1 MSLIEMIRDE
11 TGELVPVFEERPDP
25 LMMEDLPTFRM
36 LDMDAINN
44 LPEPEWLVNNMVPA
58 NSMTTLFGA
67 PGAAKS
73 FLALDLALSIASGHP
88 FHGMGV
94 KTGRVV
100 YSLGE
105 GIRGLRYRIEAWLLA
120 NPTADQDK
128 LRLNFQVIPKAVHL
142 LDAAEATTLINTIN
156 GVGDVSLLIIDT
168 LARALVGGD
177 ENSAGDIGRAV
188 AVCDRVR
195 DVSNAATLIVHHMDA
210 AGTKA
215 RGSTAL
221 PGASDAMIK
230 MVKDDIQHVI
240 AVSCTKMKDG
250 EPFKPIHFNLE
261 GFGHSAALRRKETPA
276 TSGERFRGRSEQ
288 FGGYNR
294 SKDNPF

>member
-1 MSLIEMIRDE
+1 MSTIEMIRDDR
-11 TGELVPVFEERPDP
+11 GQLVPLYRERQTDP
-25 LMMEDLPTFRM
+25 LMDQELPTFRI
-36 LDMDAINN
+36 LDMNDIND
-44 LPEPEWLVNNMVPA
+44 LPEPEWLIDGIIPA
-58 NSMTTLFGA
+58 TSMTTLFGA

-73 FLALDLALSIASGHP
+73 FLALDAALSIATGHS
-88 FHGMGV
+88 FHGATV
-94 KTGRVV
+94 KPGRVV

-120 NPTADQDK
+120 NPAADRD
-128 LRLNFQVIPKAVHL
+128 LLNENFRVIPKAVHL
-142 LDAAEATTLINTIN
+142 LDNAEAMTLINTIDRI
-156 GVGDVSLLIIDT
+156 GEVSLLIIDT

-195 DVSNAATLIVHHMDA
+195 DISNAATLIVHHMDA

-230 MVKDDIQHVI
+230 MVKDDIQHFI
-240 AVSCTKMKDG
+240 SVSCTKMKDG

-261 GFGHSAALRRKETPA
+261 AFGHSAALRRKETPA
-276 TSGERFRGRSEQ
+276 TSGERFRGRSE
-288 FGGYNR
+288 YR
-294 SKDNPF
+294 DARNPF

>member
-1 MSLIEMIRDE
+1 MSIVEMMRDDR
-11 TGELVPVFEERPDP
+11 GQLVPVYDERPDP
-25 LMMEDLPTFRM
+25 MLNEDMPTFRT

-44 LPEPEWLVNNMVPA
+44 LPEPEWLIENMLPA
-58 NSMTTLFGA
+58 TSMTTLFGA

-73 FLALDLALSIASGHP
+73 FLALDAALCVATGHP
-88 FHGMGV
+88 FHGSTV
-94 KTGRVV
+94 KPGKVV

-120 NPTADQDK
+120 NPSADRDLLK
-128 LRLNFQVIPKAVHL
+128 ENFQVIPKAVHL
-142 LDAAEATTLINTIN
+142 LDNVEAVTLINTIN
-156 GVGDVSLLIIDT
+156 SIGDVSLLIIDT

-195 DVSNAATLIVHHMDA
+195 DVSNSATLIVHHMDA

-240 AVSCTKMKDG
+240 SVSCTKMKDG
-250 EPFKPIHFNLE
+250 EPFKPIHFSLE
-261 GFGHSAALRRKETPA
+261 SFGHSAALRRKETAA
-276 TSGERFRGRSEQ
+276 TSGERFRGRSE
-288 FGGYNR
+288 YNNSYDR